1 MMALSII
8 QCLGISISTTPG
20 GNEEK
25 NKKEEK

>member
-1 MMALSII
+1 MMALFII

-25 NKKEEK
+25 KEKEKK